1 MHTHEHTHTLAA
13 AAVSATYRHGRFEA
27 VHFEMNVLLDG
38 VARALVHVQPLLQRR
53 HVGAERQRQVRVLV
67 LQQQRR

>member
-1 MHTHEHTHTLAA
+1 
-13 AAVSATYRHGRFEA
+13 
-27 VHFEMNVLLDG
+27 MNVLLDG

-67 LQQQRR
+67 LQQWRRQ